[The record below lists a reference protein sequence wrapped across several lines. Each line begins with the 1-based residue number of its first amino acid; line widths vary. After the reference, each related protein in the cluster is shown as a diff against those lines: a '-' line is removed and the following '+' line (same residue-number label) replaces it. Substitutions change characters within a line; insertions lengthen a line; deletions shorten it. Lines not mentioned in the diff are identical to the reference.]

1 MKAEEVLS
9 QVEKLPPAPA
19 VLPNLLNL
27 LRNTNSDPNEIV
39 GLIRLDPSLTA
50 QVLRMSNSVFY
61 AMNTPSGDLED
72 AVSRIGFR
80 EVYKIVAMV
89 CGQQLFN
96 HSIQS
101 LCMGKGEM
109 WEYSLATGF
118 IMEQMATDL
127 GMDATMCY
135 TSGLLHSIGKLV
147 ITAHPTMDY
156 ADVFRVVEA
165 RGISI
170 SQAERE
176 LWGVT
181 SSEVGATLLRKWKF
195 RDEIIAPIEYQCT
208 PAQAPAFRKQACM
221 LHLSI
226 WTVASL
232 GLNYGKDAWA
242 IEASPYAMHHIG
254 IPEERMQV
262 FMVNAHEKLA
272 AIKELLT
279 KSAEV

>member
-1 MKAEEVLS
+1 MRAEDVIS

-19 VLPNLLNL
+19 VLPTLLNL
-27 LRNTNSDPNEIV
+27 LRDTNSDPGEIIS
-39 GLIRLDPSLTA
+39 LIRMDPSLTA
-50 QVLRMSNSVFY
+50 QVLRLSNSVYY
-61 AMNTPSGDLED
+61 AMSTPSCDLED
-72 AVSRIGFR
+72 AVARIGFR
-80 EVYKIVAMV
+80 EVYKLVAMV

-101 LCMGKGEM
+101 LFLGKGEL
-109 WEYSLATGF
+109 WEYSLATGY

-127 GMDATMCY
+127 GMDSVTCY
-135 TSGLLHSIGKLV
+135 TAGLLHSLGKLI

-170 SQAERE
+170 AQAERE
-176 LWGVT
+176 IWGVT
-181 SSEVGATLLRKWKF
+181 NSEVAATLLRQWKF
-195 RDEIIAPIEYQCT
+195 RDEIVIPIEYHTC
-208 PAQAPAFRKQACM
+208 PAQAPKFRKQACM
-221 LHLSI
+221 MHLSI

-242 IEASPYAMHHIG
+242 MEASPYAMHHIG

-272 AIKELLT
+272 MVKELLVR
-279 KSAEV
+279 SESV

>member
-1 MKAEEVLS
+1 MKAEDVLS

-27 LRNTNSDPNEIV
+27 LRDTNSDPGEIV

-50 QVLRMSNSVFY
+50 QVLRLSNSVYY
-61 AMNTPSGDLED
+61 AMGTTSCDLEE
-72 AVSRIGFR
+72 AVARIGFR
-80 EVYKIVAMV
+80 EVYKLVAMV

-96 HSIQS
+96 HALRS
-101 LCMGKGEM
+101 LFMNKGEM
-109 WEYSLATGF
+109 WEYSLATSF
-118 IMEQMATDL
+118 VMEQMAKDL
-127 GMDATMCY
+127 GMDTTTCY

-147 ITAHPTMDY
+147 ITAHPTMEY
-156 ADVFRVVEA
+156 AKVFDVVEA

-170 SQAERE
+170 QQAERE

-195 RDEIIAPIEYQCT
+195 REEIVTPIEFQGN
-208 PAQAPAFRKQACM
+208 PAMAPSFRKQACM

-226 WTVASL
+226 WTVASH
-232 GLNYGKDAWA
+232 GLNYGRDAWA

-254 IPEERMQV
+254 IPEERMQT
-262 FMVNAHEKLA
+262 FLVNAHEKLA
-272 AIKELLT
+272 QVKELLA
-279 KSAEV
+279 KSEEV

>member
-27 LRNTNSDPNEIV
+27 LRDTNSDPNEIISM
-39 GLIRLDPSLTA
+39 IRLDPSLTA
-50 QVLRMSNSVFY
+50 QVLRLSNSVYY
-61 AMNTPSGDLED
+61 AMSEPSDDLQS

-80 EVYKIVAMV
+80 EVYKLVAMV

-101 LCMGKGEM
+101 LFMGKGEM

-118 IMEQMATDL
+118 IMEQMAADL
-127 GMDATMCY
+127 GMDATSCY
-135 TSGLLHSIGKLV
+135 TAGLLHSIGKLV

-156 ADVFRVVEA
+156 ADVFRIVEA

-181 SSEVGATLLRKWKF
+181 SAEVGATLLRKWKF
-195 RDEIIAPIEYQCT
+195 RDEIVNPIEYQSC

-242 IEASPYAMHHIG
+242 MEASPYAMHHIG

-272 AIKELLT
+272 AIKELLV
-279 KSAEV
+279 KSEEV

>member
-1 MKAEEVLS
+1 MNAEEVIS
-9 QVEKLPPAPA
+9 HVEKLPSAPA

-27 LRNTNSDPNEIV
+27 LRDTNSDPGEIIR
-39 GLIRLDPSLTA
+39 LIGLDPSLTA
-50 QVLRMSNSVFY
+50 QVLRLSNSVFY
-61 AMNTPSGDLED
+61 AMNTPSCDLED
-72 AVSRIGFR
+72 AVSRIGYR
-80 EVYKIVAMV
+80 EIYKLVAMI

-101 LCMGKGEM
+101 LFMGKGEM

-127 GMDATMCY
+127 GMDSTACY
-135 TSGLLHSIGKLV
+135 TAGLLHSIGKLV
-147 ITAHPTMDY
+147 ITSHPTMDY
-156 ADVFRVVEA
+156 ADVFRIVEA

-170 SQAERE
+170 QQSERE

-195 RDEIIAPIEYQCT
+195 REEIAGPIEYQAC
-208 PAQAPAFRKQACM
+208 PAQAPKFRKQACM

-242 IEASPYAMHHIG
+242 MEASLLAMHHIG

-272 AIKELLT
+272 AVKELLV
-279 KSAEV
+279 KSEEV

>member
-1 MKAEEVLS
+1 MNAEEVIS

-27 LRNTNSDPNEIV
+27 LRDTNSDPAEIV
-39 GLIRLDPSLTA
+39 RLINLDPSLTA
-50 QVLRMSNSVFY
+50 QVLRLSNSVFY
-61 AMNTPSGDLED
+61 AMSSPSCDIADSLN
-72 AVSRIGFR
+72 RIGFR
-80 EVYKIVAMV
+80 EVYKLVAMV

-96 HSIQS
+96 QSIQS
-101 LCMGKGEM
+101 LFMGKGEM

-118 IMEQMATDL
+118 VMEQMAKDL
-127 GMDATMCY
+127 GVDATMAY
-135 TSGLLHSIGKLV
+135 TTGLLHSIGRLV
-147 ITAHPTMDY
+147 ITSHPTMDY
-156 ADVFRVVEA
+156 ADVFRIVEA

-176 LWGVT
+176 LWGIT
-181 SSEVGATLLRKWKF
+181 SSEVGAALLRKWKF
-195 RDEIIAPIEYQCT
+195 REEIITPIEYQTC
-208 PAQAPAFRKQACM
+208 PAQAPTFRKQACM

-242 IEASPYAMHHIG
+242 MEASPYAMHHIG
-254 IPEERMQV
+254 LPEERMQV

-272 AIKELLT
+272 NIKEILA
-279 KSAEV
+279 KSEGV

>member
-19 VLPNLLNL
+19 VLPTLLNL
-27 LRNTNSDPNEIV
+27 LRDTNSDPHEIIE
-39 GLIRLDPSLTA
+39 LIRLDPSLTA
-50 QVLRMSNSVFY
+50 QVLKLSNSVFY
-61 AMNTPSGDLED
+61 AMSTPSYELDD
-72 AVSRIGFR
+72 AVSRIGYR
-80 EVYKIVAMV
+80 EVYKLVAMV
-89 CGQQLFN
+89 CGQQLFGN
-96 HSIQS
+96 SIRA
-101 LCMGKGEM
+101 LFIGKGEM

-118 IMEQMATDL
+118 VMEQMANDL
-127 GMDATMCY
+127 GMDSTMCY

-147 ITAHPTMDY
+147 ITSHPTMDY
-156 ADVFRVVEA
+156 ADVFRMVEA
-165 RGISI
+165 RGIPI
-170 SQAERE
+170 MQAERE

-195 RDEIIAPIEYQCT
+195 RDEIINPIEYQAC

-262 FMVNAHEKLA
+262 FMVNAHERLA
-272 AIKELLT
+272 SIKDLLAT
-279 KSAEV
+279 STEV

>member
-27 LRNTNSDPNEIV
+27 LRDTNSDPNEIV

-50 QVLRMSNSVFY
+50 QVLRLSNSVYY
-61 AMNTPSGDLED
+61 AMGTPSCDLED
-72 AVSRIGFR
+72 AVARIGFR
-80 EVYKIVAMV
+80 EVYKLVAMV
-89 CGQQLFN
+89 CGQHLFN
-96 HSIQS
+96 HAIQS
-101 LCMGKGEM
+101 LFMGKGEM

-118 IMEQMATDL
+118 VMEQMAKDL
-127 GMDATMCY
+127 GLDTTSCY

-156 ADVFRVVEA
+156 ADVFHVVES

-170 SQAERE
+170 PQAERE

-195 RDEIIAPIEYQCT
+195 RDEIVNPIEYQMC

-272 AIKELLT
+272 QIKELLV
-279 KSAEV
+279 KSEEV

>member
-1 MKAEEVLS
+1 MKAEDVLS

-19 VLPNLLNL
+19 VLPTLLNL
-27 LRNTNSDPNEIV
+27 LRDTNSDPGEIIRY
-39 GLIRLDPSLTA
+39 IRLDPSLTA
-50 QVLRMSNSVFY
+50 QVLRLSNSVYY
-61 AMNTPSGDLED
+61 AMSTPSCDLED
-72 AVSRIGFR
+72 AVARIGYR

-101 LCMGKGEM
+101 LFLGKGEL
-109 WEYSLATGF
+109 WEYSLATGY

-127 GMDATMCY
+127 GMDAVTCY
-135 TSGLLHSIGKLV
+135 TSGLLHALGKLV
-147 ITAHPTMDY
+147 ITSHPSMDY
-156 ADVFRVVEA
+156 ADVFRIVEA

-170 SQAERE
+170 TQAERE

-181 SSEVGATLLRKWKF
+181 NAEVAAALLRQWRF
-195 RDEIIAPIEYQCT
+195 RDEIVMPIEFQSC
-208 PAQAPAFRKQACM
+208 PAQAPKFRKQACM
-221 LHLSI
+221 MHLSI

-242 IEASPYAMHHIG
+242 MEASPYAMHHIG

-262 FMVNAHEKLA
+262 FMVNAHDKLA
-272 AIKELLT
+272 MVKELLVR
-279 KSAEV
+279 SEGA

>member
-1 MKAEEVLS
+1 MNAEDVIS

-27 LRNTNSDPNEIV
+27 LRDANSDPSEIIR
-39 GLIRLDPSLTA
+39 LISLDPSLTA
-50 QVLRMSNSVFY
+50 QVLRLSNSVFY
-61 AMNTPSGDLED
+61 AMSSPSDDLTD
-72 AVSRIGFR
+72 ALNRIGFR
-80 EVYKIVAMV
+80 EIYKLVAMV

-96 HSIQS
+96 QSINS
-101 LCMGKGEM
+101 LFMGKGEM

-118 IMEQMATDL
+118 VMEQMAADL
-127 GMDATMCY
+127 GVDATLAY
-135 TSGLLHSIGKLV
+135 TTGLLHSIGKLV
-147 ITAHPTMDY
+147 ITSHKTMDY
-156 ADVFRVVEA
+156 ADVFRIVEA
-165 RGISI
+165 RSISI

-181 SSEVGATLLRKWKF
+181 SSEVGAALLRKWKF
-195 RDEIIAPIEYQCT
+195 RDEIVNPIEYQSS

-254 IPEERMQV
+254 IPEERMQI

-272 AIKELLT
+272 TVKELLA
-279 KSAEV
+279 KSEGV

>member
-1 MKAEEVLS
+1 MKAEDVIS
-9 QVEKLPPAPA
+9 QVKKLPPAPV

-27 LRNTNSDPNEIV
+27 LRDTNSDPNEIV
-39 GLIRLDPSLTA
+39 ALIKLDPSLTA
-50 QVLRMSNSVFY
+50 QVLKLSNSVYY
-61 AMNTPSGDLED
+61 AMGTPSCDLES
-72 AVSRIGFR
+72 AIGRIGYR
-80 EVYKIVAMV
+80 EAYKLVAMV
-89 CGQQLFN
+89 CGQQLFSN
-96 HSIQS
+96 SIKA
-101 LCMGKGEM
+101 LFIGKGEM

-118 IMEQMATDL
+118 IMEAMAKDL

-135 TSGLLHSIGKLV
+135 TSGLLHAIGKLV

-156 ADVFRVVEA
+156 TDVFRMVEA
-165 RGISI
+165 RSI
-170 SQAERE
+170 PIVQAERE

-181 SSEVGATLLRKWKF
+181 SNEVGATLLRKWKF
-195 RDEIIAPIEYQCT
+195 HDEIVNPIEYQSY
-208 PAQAPAFRKQACM
+208 PAQAPAYRKQACM

-262 FMVNAHEKLA
+262 FMVNAHEKLCSV
-272 AIKELLT
+272 KELLA
-279 KSAEV
+279 KSSEV

>member
-1 MKAEEVLS
+1 MNAEDVIS

-27 LRNTNSDPNEIV
+27 LRDANSDPGEIIR
-39 GLIRLDPSLTA
+39 LISLDPSLTA
-50 QVLRMSNSVFY
+50 QVLRLSNSVFY
-61 AMNTPSGDLED
+61 AMSSPSCDLED
-72 AVSRIGFR
+72 ALNRIGFR
-80 EVYKIVAMV
+80 EIYKLVAMV

-96 HSIQS
+96 QSISS
-101 LCMGKGEM
+101 LFMGKGEM

-118 IMEQMATDL
+118 VMEQMAADL
-127 GMDATMCY
+127 GVDATMSY
-135 TSGLLHSIGKLV
+135 TTGLLHSIGRLV
-147 ITAHPTMDY
+147 ITSNSKMDY
-156 ADVFRVVEA
+156 ADVFRIVEE

-170 SQAERE
+170 SQAEHE

-181 SSEVGATLLRKWKF
+181 SNEVGATLLRKWNF
-195 RDEIIAPIEYQCT
+195 RDEIVNPIEYQSC

-254 IPEERMQV
+254 IPEERMQI

-272 AIKELLT
+272 TVKELLA
-279 KSAEV
+279 KSESV

>member
-1 MKAEEVLS
+1 MKADDVLS

-27 LRNTNSDPNEIV
+27 LRDSNSDATEIIS
-39 GLIRLDPSLTA
+39 LIRLDPSLTA
-50 QVLRMSNSVFY
+50 QVLRLSNSVYY
-61 AMNTPSGDLED
+61 AMSTPSCDLED
-72 AVSRIGFR
+72 AVGRIGFR
-80 EVYKIVAMV
+80 EVYKLVAMV

-96 HSIQS
+96 QSIQS
-101 LCMGKGEM
+101 LFLGKGEL

-118 IMEQMATDL
+118 IMEQMASDL
-127 GMDATMCY
+127 GMDATSAY
-135 TSGLLHSIGKLV
+135 TSGLLHALGKLV

-156 ADVFRVVEA
+156 ADIFRIVEA

-170 SQAERE
+170 TQAERE

-181 SSEVGATLLRKWKF
+181 HCEVAAALLRRWRF
-195 RDEIIAPIEYQCT
+195 RDEIIFPIEYQSS
-208 PAQAPAFRKQACM
+208 PAQAPSFRKQACM

-242 IEASPYAMHHIG
+242 MEASPYAMHHIG

-272 AIKELLT
+272 SVKELLVR
-279 KSAEV
+279 SEGA